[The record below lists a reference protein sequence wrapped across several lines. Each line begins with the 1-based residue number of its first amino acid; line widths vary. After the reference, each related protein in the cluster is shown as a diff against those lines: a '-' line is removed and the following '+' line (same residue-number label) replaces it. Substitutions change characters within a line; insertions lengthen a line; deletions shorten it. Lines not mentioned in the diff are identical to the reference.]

1 METAVIN
8 EITTLITTIGFPIV
22 CVVFMWKKITDSDEK
37 NHDLLTELT
46 NTIKELTHYIKEHND
61 NGS

>member
-8 EITTLITTIGFPIV
+8 EIASLITTIGFPIV
-22 CVVFMWKKITDSDEK
+22 CVVFMWRKITDSDEK

-46 NTIKELTHYIKEHND
+46 NTIKELTHYIKEHD
-61 NGS
+61 AK

>member
-8 EITTLITTIGFPIV
+8 EIASLITTIGFPIV

>member
-46 NTIKELTHYIKEHND
+46 NTIRELTHYIKEHND

>member
-8 EITTLITTIGFPIV
+8 DITTLITTIGFPIV